1 MVATAI
7 YSNMAATRKTEKYST
22 LSLAYSFELE
32 IRWPSYYYFIPQVVK
47 IPGIKNKKKLKS
59 KCRMVIGQAGQLTE
73 CRAKAQ
79 S

>member
-47 IPGIKNKKKLKS
+47 IPGIKNKKAKIKMS
-59 KCRMVIGQAGQLTE
+59 DGHIGQAGQLAE
-73 CRAKAQ
+73 CRALE
-79 S
+79 